1 MEIWFYHLTR
11 GPLEDA
17 LPLLVERSLERGW
30 RVVIQSRDEE
40 RLGAI
45 DDLLWTWSD
54 VSFIPHGTARD
65 GAPETQPVF
74 LTASDETPNDARL
87 RVFIEGAEV
96 APFLERPEAGAYE
109 RLVVMFDGSIEETL
123 LAARAQWKLLKER
136 GCALSYW
143 RQGETGGWERI
154 AGA

>member
-11 GPLEDA
+11 QPLAET

-30 RVVIQSRDEE
+30 RVVIQSREE
-40 RLGAI
+40 ESLAGL

-54 VSFIPHGTARD
+54 ISFIPHGTARD

-74 LTASDETPNDARL
+74 LTAGAETPNGARI
-87 RVFIEGAEV
+87 RFFVEGAE
-96 APFLERPEAGAYE
+96 ATPFLDQAEAAGYE
-109 RLVVMFDGSIEETL
+109 RLVLMFDGSVEESL
-123 LAARAQWKLLKER
+123 RAARAQWKALKER

-143 RQGETGGWERI
+143 RQGETGGWERV
-154 AGA
+154 A